1 MHDERDVRKPP
12 DGNDLSR
19 RDFLE
24 QATAGAALLGA
35 GLAATAY
42 AEDDSPIHAEAK
54 LLTVVLSLL
63 RNDDNQ
69 ARLDHAPLLGAL
81 INPSIRQQKSCDHG
95 QCSAATHR

>member
-42 AEDDSPIHAEAK
+42 AEDDSPPSTPPGADA
-54 LLTVVLSLL
+54 LAVVLIVNGAKHELKLEPRVTLL
-63 RNDDNQ
+63 DALREY
-69 ARLDHAPLLGAL
+69 ARSDRHQEGL
-81 INPSIRQQKSCDHG
+81 
-95 QCSAATHR
+95 